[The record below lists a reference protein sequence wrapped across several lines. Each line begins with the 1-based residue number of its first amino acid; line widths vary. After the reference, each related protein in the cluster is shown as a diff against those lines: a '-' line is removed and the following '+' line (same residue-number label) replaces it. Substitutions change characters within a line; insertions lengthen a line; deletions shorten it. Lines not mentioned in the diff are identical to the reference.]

1 MVYFVVSR
9 PFFLFL
15 ILWIRIPNVD
25 ESGSKSDP
33 YSATQ
38 TLSLYSGYFTDFPMF
53 IYAPVGNQL
62 CRAES
67 LFGRRGLWE
76 APFCKFNS
84 VPRYLPSVKVHIP
97 VFEVY
102 KR

>member
-1 MVYFVVSR
+1 MLMNPDPNRIHIRQLRPSVYI
-9 PFFLFL
+9 FL
-15 ILWIRIPNVD
+15 
-25 ESGSKSDP
+25 
-33 YSATQ
+33 
-38 TLSLYSGYFTDFPMF
+38 GYFTDFPMF

-84 VPRYLPSVKVHIP
+84 VPRYLPSVKVHVP
-97 VFEVY
+97 VFEL
-102 KR
+102 